1 MAQRWMVLLVLLG
14 LVLENSLVLTRSRQA
29 RQASEEEEEEL
40 AEGNTRNPALI
51 LVQKSDR
58 GQIALVFLYKR
69 VTVSKSLS
77 ISLKKSDVSDLLVIR
92 AIRLLFES
100 VFFVCL

>member
-51 LVQKSDR
+51 LVLAWHNCFLQQKISYLHFAGLGIR
-58 GQIALVFLYKR
+58 SLALRSFALV
-69 VTVSKSLS
+69 
-77 ISLKKSDVSDLLVIR
+77 DL
-92 AIRLLFES
+92 
-100 VFFVCL
+100 